1 MTFAAD
7 DILLLVEQFLLPF
20 IRLGSFFLVAPI
32 YGAQSVPVRIRLI
45 LAVGVTALIFPSMNM
60 QNTFDAFSPQSLIVV
75 VQEVLIGIAMGLILQ
90 FTMAAIV
97 MSGHAIATAMG
108 LGFASSAD
116 PQNGVQVTVVGQF
129 YMILATLVFLAID
142 GHLVALDILANSFT
156 RFPAGNFAID
166 ALWLWEVGLFST
178 QMFVT
183 GVLLALPVM
192 TGVLLVNLAFGV
204 MTRAAPQLN
213 IFSIGF
219 PMAML
224 AGFILMLLS
233 LPVFMPL
240 LDTAFTQTFNDLNGM
255 FN

>member
-7 DILLLVEQFLLPF
+7 DILLLIEQFLLPF

-32 YGAQSVPVRIRLI
+32 FGAQSVPVRVRLI
-45 LAVGVTALIFPSMNM
+45 LAVLITVVLFPSLNM
-60 QNTFDAFSPQSLIVV
+60 QIAFDAFSPQGLVV
-75 VQEVLIGIAMGLILQ
+75 VLQEILIGIAMGLILQ
-90 FTMAAIV
+90 FTMAAIT
-97 MSGHAIATAMG
+97 MAGHTIATAMG

-129 YMILATLVFLAID
+129 YLILATLVFLSVD
-142 GHLVALDILANSFT
+142 GHLVALDILANSFK
-156 RFPAGNFAID
+156 RFPAGAFVLDPA
-166 ALWLWEVGLFST
+166 AFWEIGLFST

-183 GVLLALPVM
+183 GLLLALPVM

-240 LDTAFTQTFNDLNGM
+240 LDTAFTETFTALNGM

>member
-7 DILLLVEQFLLPF
+7 DILLLIERFLLPF
-20 IRLGSFFLVAPI
+20 IRLSGFFLVAPI
-32 YGAQSVPVRIRLI
+32 FGAQSVPVRIRVM
-45 LAVGVTALIFPSMNM
+45 LAFGVTVVLFPNLNI
-60 QNTFDAFSPQSLIVV
+60 QNAFDAFSPQGLVLIV
-75 VQEVLIGIAMGLILQ
+75 QEILIGIGMGLMLQ
-90 FTMAAIV
+90 FTMGAIV
-97 MSGHAIATAMG
+97 MAGHTIATAMG

-129 YMILATLVFLAID
+129 YLILATLVFLSVD
-142 GHLVALDILANSFT
+142 GHLVALNILGNSFV
-156 RFPAGNFAID
+156 RFPAGQFVID
-166 ALWLWEVGLFST
+166 AALLWEIGLFST

-183 GVLLALPVM
+183 GLLLALPVM

-240 LDTAFTQTFNDLNGM
+240 LNTAFAQTFTDLNGM

>member
-7 DILLLVEQFLLPF
+7 ELVLIIERFLLPF
-20 IRLGSFFLVAPI
+20 IRLSSFFLVAPI
-32 YGAQSVPVRIRLI
+32 FGAQSVPVRIRVM
-45 LAVGVTALIFPSMNM
+45 LAFVVTVLLFPAMNI
-60 QNTFDAFSPQSLIVV
+60 QNTFDVFSPRGLVV
-75 VQEVLIGIAMGLILQ
+75 IFQEALIGIAMGLILN

-97 MSGHAIATAMG
+97 MAGHAIATAMG

-116 PQNGVQVTVVGQF
+116 PQNGVQVPTVGQF
-129 YMILATLVFLAID
+129 YMILATLVLLAID

-156 RFPAGNFAID
+156 RFPAGEFVLD
-166 ALWLWEVGLFST
+166 ALVFWEVGLFST

-240 LDTAFTQTFNDLNGM
+240 LDTAFADTFTMLNGM

>member
-1 MTFAAD
+1 MSFAAD
-7 DILLLVEQFLLPF
+7 DIILLIQQFMLPF
-20 IRLGSFFLVAPI
+20 IRLGSFFLVAPVF
-32 YGAQSVPVRIRLI
+32 GARDVPVRIRLI
-45 LAVGVTALIFPSMNM
+45 LAATVTVLLFPGMNIEAP
-60 QNTFDAFSPQSLIVV
+60 FDAFSPQGLVIVA
-75 VQEVLIGIAMGLILQ
+75 QEILIGIAMGLILQ
-90 FTMAAIV
+90 FTMAAIT
-97 MSGHAIATAMG
+97 MAGHTIATAMG

-129 YMILATLVFLAID
+129 YLILATLIFLAVD
-142 GHLVALDILANSFT
+142 GHLVALDILASSFE
-156 RFPAGNFAID
+156 RFPAGGFVLDPIVF
-166 ALWLWEVGLFST
+166 WEVGLYSS

-183 GVLLALPVM
+183 GLVMALPVM

-240 LDTAFTQTFNDLNGM
+240 LDTAFTETFTQLNGM

>member
-1 MTFAAD
+1 MTLNAD
-7 DILLLVEQFLLPF
+7 DILLLIERFLLPF
-20 IRLGSFFLVAPI
+20 IRLSGFFMVAPI
-32 YGAQSVPVRIRLI
+32 FGAQSVPVRVRVI
-45 LAVGVTALIFPSMNM
+45 LAFVVTVLLFPSMNI
-60 QNTFDAFSPQSLIVV
+60 QTPFDAFSPQGLVLIL
-75 VQEVLIGIAMGLILQ
+75 QEILIGISMGLILQ

-97 MSGHAIATAMG
+97 MAGHTIATAMG

-129 YMILATLVFLAID
+129 YMILATLVFLSVD
-142 GHLVALDILANSFT
+142 GHLVALNILGNSFA
-156 RFPAGNFAID
+156 RFPAGDFVID
-166 ALWLWEVGLFST
+166 AILLWEVGLFST

-240 LDTAFTQTFNDLNGM
+240 LDTAFTQTFAELNGM

>member
-1 MTFAAD
+1 MSFAAD
-7 DILLLVEQFLLPF
+7 DILLLIEQFLLPF
-20 IRLGSFFLVAPI
+20 IRLGSFFMVAPVF
-32 YGAQSVPVRIRLI
+32 GARDVPVRIRLI
-45 LAVGVTALIFPSMNM
+45 LAIGVTVLLFPSLNM
-60 QNTFDAFSPQSLIVV
+60 QNTFDAFSPQGLVV
-75 VQEVLIGIAMGLILQ
+75 ILQEVLIGIAMGLILQ

-97 MSGHAIATAMG
+97 MAGHTIATAMG

-129 YMILATLVFLAID
+129 YLILATLVFLGVD

-156 RFPAGNFAID
+156 RFPVGQFVLDAIMF
-166 ALWLWEVGLFST
+166 WEVGLFST

-183 GVLLALPVM
+183 GLLLALPVM

-240 LDTAFTQTFNDLNGM
+240 LDTAFTQTFADLNGM

>member
-7 DILLLVEQFLLPF
+7 DILLLIERFLLPF
-20 IRLGSFFLVAPI
+20 IRLSGFFLVAPI
-32 YGAQSVPVRIRLI
+32 FGAQAVPVRVRVM
-45 LAVGVTALIFPSMNM
+45 LAFVVSVLLFPGMTM
-60 QNTFDAFSPQSLIVV
+60 QRPFDAFSPQSLVLIL
-75 VQEVLIGIAMGLILQ
+75 QEILIGIGMGLILQ

-97 MSGHAIATAMG
+97 MAGHTIATAMG

-129 YMILATLVFLAID
+129 YMILATLVFLSVD
-142 GHLVALDILANSFT
+142 GHLVALDILGNSFT
-156 RFPAGNFAID
+156 RFPAGDFALD
-166 ALWLWEVGLFST
+166 ALLFWEVGLFST

-240 LDTAFTQTFNDLNGM
+240 LDTAFTQTFSELNGM